1 MTHEPNELCE
11 KLKKSATSRAGKSLD
26 IIHQICAEQAER
38 GSNDFTIATIGR
50 LSKEAHGPGIQ
61 AIRNKTGEKYQAL
74 IQSWAKFKK
83 PLKVISNKIKEE
95 DAWVED
101 ISDSRI
107 KWLVMDV
114 IVKNSR
120 LIGQLQLAKEQA
132 NIQIDLRPVANND
145 IAEDS
150 LQPSLAKT
158 GLTEVEVKALKHAI
172 DPARLTEAG
181 RKVDERGRLKD
192 KEGKTIFK
200 AGFVS
205 AIEKILSL

>member
-11 KLKKSATSRAGKSLD
+11 NLKKNATSRAGKSID
-26 IIHQICAEQAER
+26 IIHQVCAEQAER

-50 LSKEAHGPGIQ
+50 LSKEAHGPGAQ

-74 IQSWAKFKK
+74 IQSWAEFKK

-101 ISDSRI
+101 IDDPRI

-114 IVKNSR
+114 ITNNSK

-132 NIQIDLRPVANND
+132 NIHIDLRPRENND
-145 IAEDS
+145 IAEGS
-150 LQPSLAKT
+150 LQPSLAKPD
-158 GLTEVEVKALKHAI
+158 LSEAEVKALKHAI
-172 DPARLTEAG
+172 DPERLKECRRT
-181 RKVDERGRLKD
+181 VDERGRLKD